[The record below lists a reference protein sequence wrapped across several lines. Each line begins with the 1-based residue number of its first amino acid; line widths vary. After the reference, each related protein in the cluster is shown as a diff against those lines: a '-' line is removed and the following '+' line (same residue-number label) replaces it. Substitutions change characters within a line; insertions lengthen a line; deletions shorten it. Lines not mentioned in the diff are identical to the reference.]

1 MALPAPVSAIPEQRR
16 NGGSISTVGN
26 GTTPAVQSSLRV
38 ADHMSGRVQGMQ
50 ASATL
55 LTVAQL
61 LARSRISCAV
71 IFEGERPVGI
81 ISERDLVR
89 LVTEDPAGWSQR
101 IAGDV
106 MTRPLHA
113 ISPETS
119 VVDASGVLAQHR
131 IRRLPV
137 ISSTDGALHGIVTQ
151 TDLLR
156 ASHHRLEEYA
166 ADLERLVADRTADLR
181 ASEQRRNDL
190 VDLTVHDMK
199 NWIQA
204 AEGSLDLATE
214 DPAEGMRLLPLLRHT
229 TGRIR
234 NLVYA
239 LLDVN
244 RLESG
249 WMPVRFTDVP
259 WLALSDPL
267 VAETSVMARAKGLT
281 ITRSGD
287 AHVIIRCDPDLIE
300 RVLLN
305 LLDNAVNAAPA
316 GTPIDLHVEWTASG
330 FLVRIGNR
338 GPVITRDILTTLFRK
353 YQRSVS
359 DAPLARFGGWGLG
372 LTFCRLAVERHGGT
386 IRAISPYVD
395 GEGAAFEFTIPRR
408 PEDATVTFPRDGIAP
423 ADGGMGT
430 SPR

>member
-1 MALPAPVSAIPEQRR
+1 
-16 NGGSISTVGN
+16 
-26 GTTPAVQSSLRV
+26 
-38 ADHMSGRVQGMQ
+38 MSGRVQGMQ

-61 LARSRISCAV
+61 LARLRISCAV
-71 IFEGERPVGI
+71 IFEGERPLGI

-89 LVTEDPAGWSQR
+89 LVTEDPRGWHER

-106 MTRPLHA
+106 MTQPLYA
-113 ISPETS
+113 IGPATS
-119 VVDASGVLAQHR
+119 VVEASAELAKYR

-137 ISSTDGALHGIVTQ
+137 IAPDDGTLCGIVTQ

-156 ASHHRLEEYA
+156 ASHRRLEEYA
-166 ADLERLVADRTADLR
+166 ADLERLVTERTDDLR

-204 AEGSLDLATE
+204 AEGSLDIAAE
-214 DPAEGMRLLPLLRHT
+214 DPAEGARLLPLLRHT

-234 NLVYA
+234 NLVHS

-249 WMPVRFTDVP
+249 WVPVRFADVP
-259 WLALSDPL
+259 WHTLCNPL
-267 VAETSVMARAKGLT
+267 LTETSVLARSKGLA
-281 ITRSGD
+281 IAGSGD
-287 AHVIIRCDPDLIE
+287 AHVVVRCDPDLIE

-305 LLDNAVNAAPA
+305 LFDNALNAAPA
-316 GTPIDLHVEWTASG
+316 GSAIDFHVEWRADS
-330 FLVRIGNR
+330 FVVRIGNR
-338 GPVITRDILTTLFRK
+338 GPTIPPTELASLFRK
-353 YQRSVS
+353 YRRGVS
-359 DAPLARFGGWGLG
+359 NAPLAPRFGGWGLG
-372 LTFCRLAVERHGGT
+372 LTFCRLAVACHGGA

-395 GEGAAFEFTIPRR
+395 GEGAAFEFTLPHR
-408 PEDATVTFPRDGIAP
+408 PENARGNGAR
-423 ADGGMGT
+423 GGGQPG
-430 SPR
+430 SGAG